1 MANELSIDDV
11 LNDNKKPVQS
21 LIKANE
27 EDKTNKELAEFAAK
41 FKGKGRPKVIAAEK
55 KKARNIYLSENEL
68 EKIERVAKM
77 NGFTISE
84 LIMFA
89 LKKELRKEGIE
100 L

>member
-1 MANELSIDDV
+1 MKKELSIDDV
-11 LNDNKKPVQS
+11 LNDSKNPVQS
-21 LIKANE
+21 LYKVQE

-41 FKGKGRPKVIAAEK
+41 FKGKGRPRVEKTSK

-77 NGFTISE
+77 NGFSISE
-84 LIMFA
+84 YIIFA
-89 LKKELRKEGIE
+89 LKKELRRDGVE